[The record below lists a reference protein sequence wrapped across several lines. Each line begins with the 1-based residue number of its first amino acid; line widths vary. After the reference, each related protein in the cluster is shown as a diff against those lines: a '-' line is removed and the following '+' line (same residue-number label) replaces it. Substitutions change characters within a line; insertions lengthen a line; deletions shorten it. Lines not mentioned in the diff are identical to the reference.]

1 MWFTYQWSFLY
12 NLLEGQMRP
21 LIFHQQADF
30 LSSFVMCWVEIQINI
45 IIQLMMYSS
54 LIKNSLTA
62 NFL

>member
-1 MWFTYQWSFLY
+1 MK
-12 NLLEGQMRP
+12 P

-30 LSSFVMCWVEIQINI
+30 LSSFVMCWVEIQINM